1 MFLLNHMKKLA
12 PRRILVIVQRS
23 NGDVFLSS
31 PLIEALFHAY
41 DRPRIDLLV
50 NSDTL
55 AIARTLPHIDEIHL
69 FSYNEPGKGRG
80 AQTSGLLK
88 KIARRYDLSI
98 NLTASDRSV
107 LLAIVSGGVTISA
120 VEHSWK
126 KSWWKRLLLSACYE
140 FDTSRHIVENN
151 TMALDLLGIRSGKT
165 IVSSCHSP
173 EAAESVEKM
182 LAERGISKFIIFHPG
197 AQYSYKVYPEKLRN
211 ALLEGLNRLGVSI
224 VVTGSR
230 SAIDLEIKG
239 RLPQLDNVY
248 DFIGNTSMDELI
260 ALCERSIA
268 YIGADTLT
276 MHIAAS
282 QNKRIFGIFGPT
294 FVSAWSPWC
303 NGLGSGTRLNSPVQT
318 YGNVTLFQ
326 ADMPCV
332 ACGKAGCDDNH
343 GISEC
348 LYLIDPEVITNEIDH
363 WLTTLIST
371 ETRVLREES

>member
-1 MFLLNHMKKLA
+1 MKKRA
-12 PRRILVIVQRS
+12 VRRILVIVQRS

-31 PLIEALFHAY
+31 PLIEALFNAY

-55 AIARTLPHIDEIHL
+55 AIAETLPHIEEIHL

-107 LLAIVSGGVTISA
+107 LLALVSGRVTISA
-120 VEHSWK
+120 VEHDWK
-126 KSWWKRLLLSACYE
+126 KSWWKRILLSDCYE
-140 FDTSRHIVENN
+140 FDTCRHIIENN
-151 TMALDLLGIRSGKT
+151 TTALDLLGIRSGRPA
-165 IVSSCHSP
+165 VSSCHSP
-173 EAAESVEKM
+173 EAAESVDKM
-182 LAERGISKFIIFHPG
+182 LDERGISEFVIFHPG
-197 AQYSYKVYPEKLRN
+197 AQYSYKVYPEKLRT

-230 SAIDLEIKG
+230 SALDLEIKS

-248 DFIGNTSMDELI
+248 DVIGLTSMDELI
-260 ALCERSIA
+260 ALSERSIA

-282 QNKRIFGIFGPT
+282 QNKRIFAIFGPT

-303 NGLGSGTRLNSPVQT
+303 NGLGSGTRLNSPLQT

-332 ACGKAGCDDNH
+332 ACGKAGCDDNQ

-348 LYLIDPEVITNEIDH
+348 MYRIDPDVIINEIDH
-363 WLTTLIST
+363 WLTTFL
-371 ETRVLREES
+371 

>member
-1 MFLLNHMKKLA
+1 MLSHMKKLA

-41 DRPRIDLLV
+41 DRPRIDILV

-55 AIARTLPHIDEIHL
+55 AIARTLRHIEEIHL

-80 AQTSGLLK
+80 AQTYCLLK
-88 KIARRYDLSI
+88 KIARRYDLTI

-107 LLAIVSGGVTISA
+107 LLALVSGKVTISA
-120 VEHSWK
+120 VEHDRK
-126 KSWWKRLLLSACYE
+126 KSWWKRLFLSASYE
-140 FDTSRHIVENN
+140 FDTGRHIIENN
-151 TMALDLLGIRSGKT
+151 TTALDLLGIRSGKPV
-165 IVSSCHSP
+165 VSSCHSA

-182 LAERGISKFIIFHPG
+182 LAERGISKFVIFHPG
-197 AQYSYKVYPEKLRN
+197 AQYSYKVYPEKLRT
-211 ALLEGLNRLGVSI
+211 ALLEGLNRLGVPI
-224 VVTGSR
+224 VVTGSK
-230 SAIDLEIKG
+230 SALDLEIKG
-239 RLPQLDNVY
+239 SLPQLDNVY
-248 DFIGNTSMDELI
+248 DVIGMTSMDELI
-260 ALCERSIA
+260 ALSDRSIA

-282 QNKRIFGIFGPT
+282 QNKRIFAIFGPT
-294 FVSAWSPWC
+294 ILSAWSPWC
-303 NGLGSGTRLNSPVQT
+303 NGLGTGTRLNSPVQT
-318 YGNVTLFQ
+318 YSNVTLFQ

-348 LYLIDPEVITNEIDH
+348 LYLIDPDVVINEIDH
-363 WLTTLIST
+363 WLTIVPS
-371 ETRVLREES
+371 EDSWQ

>member
-1 MFLLNHMKKLA
+1 MKKLA

-31 PLIEALFHAY
+31 PLIEGLFNAY
-41 DRPRIDLLV
+41 DRPRIDILV

-55 AIARTLPHIDEIHL
+55 AIARTLPHIEEIHL
-69 FSYNEPGKGRG
+69 FSYHAQGKGRG
-80 AQTSGLLK
+80 AETFGLLK

-107 LLAIVSGGVTISA
+107 LFALVSGRTAISA
-120 VEHSWK
+120 VEVDRK

-140 FDTSRHIVENN
+140 FDTSRHIIENN
-151 TMALDLLGIRSGKT
+151 TTPLDLLGISSGKPV
-165 IVSSCHSP
+165 VSSCHSP

-182 LAERGISKFIIFHPG
+182 LAERGISKFVIFHPG
-197 AQYSYKVYPEKLRN
+197 AQYSYKVYPEKLRT

-230 SAIDLEIKG
+230 SALDLEIKS
-239 RLPQLDNVY
+239 RLPQLNNVY
-248 DFIGNTSMDELI
+248 DVIGMTSMDELI
-260 ALCERSIA
+260 ALSAGSIA
-268 YIGADTLT
+268 YIGVDTLT

-294 FVSAWSPWC
+294 ILSAWSPWC

-332 ACGKAGCDDNH
+332 ACGHAGCDDNH

-348 LYLIDPEVITNEIDH
+348 LYLIDPDVIISEIAKV
-363 WLTTLIST
+363 IK
-371 ETRVLREES
+371 

>member
-1 MFLLNHMKKLA
+1 MFLRNHIKKHA
-12 PRRILVIVQRS
+12 PRRILIIVQRS

-31 PLIEALFHAY
+31 PLIEALYKAY
-41 DRPRIDLLV
+41 GRPRIDLLV

-55 AIARTLPHIDEIHL
+55 AIAETMAHIEKIHL
-69 FSYNEPGKGRG
+69 FSYGKGRV
-80 AQTSGLLK
+80 AETFGLLK

-107 LLAIVSGGVTISA
+107 MLALVSGRVTISA
-120 VEHSWK
+120 VEQDRK
-126 KSWWKRLLLSACYE
+126 KSWWKRLLLSAWYE
-140 FDTSRHIVENN
+140 FDTSRHIIENN
-151 TMALDLLGIRSGKT
+151 TMALDLLGIRDGKPA
-165 IVSSCHSP
+165 VSSCHSP
-173 EAAESVEKM
+173 EAAESARRM
-182 LAERGISKFIIFHPG
+182 LAERGISRFVIFHPG
-197 AQYSYKVYPEKLRN
+197 AQYSYKVYPEKLRT
-211 ALLEGLNRLGVSI
+211 ALLEGLNRLGVPI

-230 SAIDLEIKG
+230 SALDLEIKSQ
-239 RLPQLDNVY
+239 LPQLDNVY
-248 DFIGNTSMDELI
+248 DVIGLTSMDELI
-260 ALCERSIA
+260 ALSERSIA

-294 FVSAWSPWC
+294 FVSAWSPWS
-303 NGLGSGTRLNSPVQT
+303 NVLGSGTRLNSPVQT

-348 LYLIDPEVITNEIDH
+348 LYLIDPDVITNEIDQ
-363 WLTTLIST
+363 WLTT
-371 ETRVLREES
+371 VLRG

>member
-1 MFLLNHMKKLA
+1 MLNHMKKLA
-12 PRRILVIVQRS
+12 PRRIQVIVQRS
-23 NGDVFLSS
+23 HGDVFLSS
-31 PLIEALFHAY
+31 PLIKALFKAY
-41 DRPRIDLLV
+41 DHPRIDILV

-55 AIARTLPHIDEIHL
+55 AIARTLPHIEEIHL

-88 KIARRYDLSI
+88 KIARRYDLTI

-107 LLAIVSGGVTISA
+107 LLALVSGRVTISA
-120 VEHSWK
+120 VEHDRT
-126 KSWWKRLLLSACYE
+126 KSWWKRLFLSAFYE
-140 FDTSRHIVENN
+140 FDTSRHIIENN
-151 TMALDLLGIRSGKT
+151 TTALDLLGIRSGNPV
-165 IVSSCHSP
+165 VSSCHSP

-182 LAERGISKFIIFHPG
+182 LAELGISRFVIFHPG
-197 AQYSYKVYPEKLRN
+197 AQYSYKVYPEKLRT
-211 ALLEGLNRLGVSI
+211 ALLEGLNRLGVPI

-230 SAIDLEIKG
+230 SELDLEIKG
-239 RLPQLDNVY
+239 SLPQLDNVY
-248 DFIGNTSMDELI
+248 DVIGSTSVEELI
-260 ALCERSIA
+260 VLSERSIA
-268 YIGADTLT
+268 YIGVDTLT

-282 QNKRIFGIFGPT
+282 QNKRIFAIFGPT

-303 NGLGSGTRLNSPVQT
+303 NVLGTGTRLNTPLQT

-348 LYLIDPEVITNEIDH
+348 LYLIDPDVITNEIDQ
-363 WLTTLIST
+363 WLTT
-371 ETRVLREES
+371 VLRG

>member
-1 MFLLNHMKKLA
+1 MKKRA
-12 PRRILVIVQRS
+12 VRRILVIVQRS

-31 PLIEALFHAY
+31 PLIEALFNAY

-55 AIARTLPHIDEIHL
+55 AIAETLPHIEEIHL

-107 LLAIVSGGVTISA
+107 LLALVSGRVTISA
-120 VEHSWK
+120 VEHDWK
-126 KSWWKRLLLSACYE
+126 KSWWKRILLSDCYE
-140 FDTSRHIVENN
+140 FDTCRHIIENN
-151 TMALDLLGIRSGKT
+151 TTALDLLGIRSGRPAF
-165 IVSSCHSP
+165 SSCHSP
-173 EAAESVEKM
+173 EAAESVDKM
-182 LAERGISKFIIFHPG
+182 LDERGISEFVIFHPG
-197 AQYSYKVYPEKLRN
+197 AQYSYKVYPEKLRT

-230 SAIDLEIKG
+230 SALDLEIKS

-248 DFIGNTSMDELI
+248 DVIGLTSMDELI
-260 ALCERSIA
+260 ALSERSIA

-282 QNKRIFGIFGPT
+282 QNKRIFAIFGPT

-303 NGLGSGTRLNSPVQT
+303 NGLGSGTRLNSPLQT

-332 ACGKAGCDDNH
+332 ACGKAGCDDNQ

-348 LYLIDPEVITNEIDH
+348 MYRIDPDVIINEIDH
-363 WLTTLIST
+363 WLTTFL
-371 ETRVLREES
+371 